1 MKKIFGRERR
11 RSRST
16 GKENLEQNVIIS
28 PLTAKDEPLK
38 PVIEA
43 VPEPLAP
50 LPTAPVEDAVPDK
63 RDKTIAK
70 LEKEIRVLK
79 REIKGTKS
87 DYEANSTSISELK
100 LENERLE
107 QERMALEAENL
118 ALLMQI
124 EQLKA
129 DLAACAEKDEATKKA
144 EKEEAIRASQTF
156 SASIPQCET
165 GMVGRTR
172 SGSLSAK
179 KARRPSSQVYGL
191 PPLCSGIF

>member
-11 RSRST
+11 RSRSIDR
-16 GKENLEQNVIIS
+16 ENIEQNVIIT
-28 PLTAKDEPLK
+28 PAGQDEPLK
-38 PVIEA
+38 PVIDA
-43 VPEPLAP
+43 VPEPIAP
-50 LPTAPVEDAVPDK
+50 LEDAKPDK

-87 DYEANSTSISELK
+87 EYEANSTSISELK
-100 LENERLE
+100 MENERLE

-124 EQLKA
+124 EELKA
-129 DLAACAEKDEATKKA
+129 ELAARAEKDETAKKTQ
-144 EKEEAIRASQTF
+144 KEEAIKASQTF
-156 SASIPQCET
+156 SASIPQRET
-165 GMVGRTR
+165 GMGNR
-172 SGSLSAK
+172 SRAGSLSAK

-191 PPLCSGIF
+191 PPLSSGIF